1 MNKLLLHPVTKP
13 LVFVLALLP
22 FAGLFHGA
30 LTDQLGP
37 NPAEHLIRSTGE
49 WALRFLCLTLAVTPL
64 RVQFG
69 WAALARLRRMLG
81 LYVFFYA
88 LLHFLCYAVFDMG
101 VGLDEGAWGEI
112 VRDIPKRP
120 FILVGFV
127 ALLLL
132 LPLALTSFNRAI
144 RALGAPRWRMLH
156 RLVYAVAALAVLHFY
171 WMRAGKQDF
180 AEVAVYGAILGL
192 LLGWRAVHRWRG
204 TRAQGSGQAR
214 LTPRA

>member
-22 FAGLFHGA
+22 FAVLFQGA

-37 NPAEHLIRSTGE
+37 NPAEYLIRSTGE

-101 VGLDEGAWGEI
+101 VGLDEGAWAEI

-144 RALGAPRWRMLH
+144 RALGATRWRTLH
-156 RLVYAVAALAVLHFY
+156 RLVYAVALLAVLHFY

-192 LLGWRAVHRWRG
+192 LLGWRVFHRWRAARAR
-204 TRAQGSGQAR
+204 TPAQGASRGA
-214 LTPRA
+214 

>member
-1 MNKLLLHPVTKP
+1 MNKWLLHPVTKP

-22 FAGLFHGA
+22 FAALLHGA
-30 LTDQLGP
+30 LTDQLGA
-37 NPAEHLIRSTGE
+37 NPAQHLIRATGE

-101 VGLDEGAWGEI
+101 LGLDEGAWAEI

-120 FILVGFV
+120 FILVGFA

-144 RALGAPRWRMLH
+144 RALGATRWRALH
-156 RLVYAVAALAVLHFY
+156 RVVYAVAALAVLHFY
-171 WMRAGKQDF
+171 WMRAGKRDF
-180 AEVAVYGAILGL
+180 AEVAVYGVILAL
-192 LLGWRAVHRWRG
+192 LLGWRVLDRWR
-204 TRAQGSGQAR
+204 RARTDRQAA
-214 LTPRA
+214 PRRA